1 MLRSPSS
8 KRMTLTTLLMAG
20 MLALFAFWV
29 IFTLQRNGG
38 EEEVAGVTPG
48 AEGVTDPNAA
58 PLVPTSD
65 RRTEIAFI
73 QDGQQVQIE
82 TLLSKDMLTQNEW
95 LIRNQAAPPAELPT
109 PIPELLPTTDPALVQ
124 AQPVVPTLDPAL
136 LTPTPIVAVQVTAA
150 LAAPAAATD
159 KVIFKDYTVLQG
171 DSLYSIAEANNSSI
185 ELMAKHGIDA
195 TDLIPGGV
203 IRLPYA
209 NPAYCPGM
217 RAYVVRDKDTVFR
230 IAHFFSTSVDAIALT
245 NRLDANYTIFTTDV
259 ICIP

>member
-1 MLRSPSS
+1 
-8 KRMTLTTLLMAG
+8 MTLTTLLMAG
-20 MLALFAFWV
+20 MFALFAFWV
-29 IFTLQRNGG
+29 IFTLQRNGA
-38 EEEVAGVTPG
+38 EDDLVGVTPG
-48 AEGVTDPNAA
+48 VEGVTDPNAA
-58 PLVPTSD
+58 PLVPTTD
-65 RRTEIAFI
+65 RRTEVVFT

-109 PIPELLPTTDPALVQ
+109 AIPELLPTTDPNLAQ
-124 AQPVVPTLDPAL
+124 GQPVVPTIDPAL
-136 LTPTPIVAVQVTAA
+136 FTPTPGVVVQVTAA
-150 LAAPAAATD
+150 VGAPAAATD

-185 ELMAKHGIDA
+185 ELMAKHGVDA
-195 TDLIPGGV
+195 HDLVPGTV

-230 IAHFFSTSVDAIALT
+230 IAKFFSTTVDAIALT
-245 NRLDANYTIFTTDV
+245 NRLDPNYTIFTTDV

>member
-1 MLRSPSS
+1 MRSPSS
-8 KRMTLTTLLMAG
+8 MRMTLTTLLIAG
-20 MLALFAFWV
+20 LLALVAFWA
-29 IFTLQRNGG
+29 IFTLQGG
-38 EEEVAGVTPG
+38 GNEEDAAALTPTI
-48 AEGVTDPNAA
+48 EGVVDPNAA
-58 PLVPTSD
+58 AALPTTD
-65 RRTEIAFI
+65 RRSEIVFT

-82 TLLSKDMLTQNEW
+82 TLFSKDMLTQNEW
-95 LIRNQAAPPAELPT
+95 LLRNQAAPPAEVPTQIPVIEPT
-109 PIPELLPTTDPALVQ
+109 PDPNLVQTQPIVPTIDPASF
-124 AQPVVPTLDPAL
+124 
-136 LTPTPIVAVQVTAA
+136 TPTPPLVQDTTQPLV
-150 LAAPAAATD
+150 PAAAE

-195 TDLIPGGV
+195 NDLVPGSV

-230 IAHFFSTSVDAIALT
+230 IAQFFSRSVDVIAQT